1 MLDESQT
8 GRQAAARS
16 AVGDLYD
23 VLEENGNDWQR
34 VRPRTIQAEQ
44 LRKLE
49 GHAREIFETLGMD
62 LSSPATEH
70 TPRRLGPSLVLTTR
84 EGEARLRGRVPHSCK
99 IRALP
104 QGQPSVVGQLVAE
117 QLLDELFLTVAPRLV
132 GPAREGSRKSLVEG
146 ADVLDRAGAEARLL
160 SLRRQGSYLFLR
172 YRLGEV
178 NGHE

>member
-34 VRPRTIQAEQ
+34 VRPRKIQAEQ

-70 TPRRLGPSLVLTTR
+70 TPRRLGPSLVLTTPEKVR
-84 EGEARLRGRVPHSCK
+84 RGC
-99 IRALP
+99 
-104 QGQPSVVGQLVAE
+104 GGGC
-117 QLLDELFLTVAPRLV
+117 LTVARYERCL
-132 GPAREGSRKSLVEG
+132 
-146 ADVLDRAGAEARLL
+146 RANQA
-160 SLRRQGSYLFLR
+160 SYL
-172 YRLGEV
+172 
-178 NGHE
+178 